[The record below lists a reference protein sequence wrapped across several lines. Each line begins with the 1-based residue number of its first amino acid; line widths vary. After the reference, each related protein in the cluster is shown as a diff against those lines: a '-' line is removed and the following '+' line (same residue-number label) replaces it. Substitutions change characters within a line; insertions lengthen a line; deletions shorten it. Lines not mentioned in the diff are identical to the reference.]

1 MGESPSSFAQPTSG
15 LRMKEGAPAIVR
27 PEKEEMD
34 TYPAEAQKLL
44 DHNRASQQAAAGRYD
59 VSWGKGQHFVIAGGT
74 GLGIGCSVATAVM
87 DRVAHHGSLTVI
99 ARDLSKSLGFATGVE
114 MQARA
119 EALGM
124 KERFHWI
131 NDGLALEGKGLQTIA
146 DALKTVG
153 AQQVIYINS
162 VAAASSGL
170 LPNHPPVFVK
180 DVDADGLFEWQL
192 TPLTERAIEATKFV
206 MGDMAVQFADA
217 LMDSGISVAATVF
230 CDWRGSLD
238 KISRNPSS
246 IEYGRNGAYS
256 TSLYLPKDAI
266 QAATSKA
273 YGTQKKVLDIFF
285 PIMRTRALP
294 FIPGGTT
301 MSYVYDKLMKRMG
314 IRRVDVPELGL
325 GMLAEIGK
333 ALATDGFNPFPRLD
347 AHELPL
353 DLWFYEVVQQLNE
366 EASSPFYFKKWFDK

>member
-1 MGESPSSFAQPTSG
+1 MGESPSPFAQPTPG

-27 PEKEEMD
+27 PEKEEVD
-34 TYPAEAQKLL
+34 AYPAEAQKLL
-44 DHNRASQQAAAGRYD
+44 DDRQA
-59 VSWGKGQHFVIAGGT
+59 GQHIVRDQYDLAWAKGRHFLIIGGT
-74 GLGIGCSVATAVM
+74 GLGIGCSVAAAVM
-87 DRVAHHGSLTVI
+87 GLVAKSGSLTVV
-99 ARDLSKSLGFATGVE
+99 ARDLSKSLGFATGEE

-119 EALGM
+119 QAAGLD
-124 KERFHWI
+124 ERFHWI
-131 NDGLALEGKGLQTIA
+131 NDGYALEGKVLEAIVE
-146 DALKTVG
+146 ALNAAG

-162 VAAASSGL
+162 MAAANSGL

-192 TPLTERAIEATKFV
+192 TPLNERAIEATKFV

-217 LMDSGISVAATVF
+217 LIDSGISVAATVF

-273 YGTQKKVLDIFF
+273 YGTQKKVIDIFF

-333 ALATDGFNPFPRLD
+333 ALTTDDFNPFPRLD

-366 EASSPFYFKKWFDK
+366 DASSPFYFKKWFDQ